1 MPDDRVID
9 AQNVW
14 PLFEGKEQP
23 LDRTLHWTYR
33 TEDAVREGNLKL
45 HATDG
50 KPDGL
55 FDLSTDPEEQRDLRA
70 TAPEKVE
77 QMMAE
82 HQVWKQACEAQQTS
96 KA

>member
-1 MPDDRVID
+1 M
-9 AQNVW
+9 
-14 PLFEGKEQP
+14 
-23 LDRTLHWTYR
+23 DRTLHWTYR

-55 FDLSTDPEEQRDLRA
+55 FDLSTDPDEQRDLRA

-77 QMMAE
+77 EMMAR
-82 HQVWKQACEAQQTS
+82 HHVWKQTCEAQQTS

>member
-1 MPDDRVID
+1 MPDDRIID
-9 AQNVW
+9 AQNMW
-14 PLFEGKEQP
+14 PLFKGKEQP

-33 TEDAVREGNLKL
+33 TEDAIREGNLKL

-55 FDLSTDPEEQRDLRA
+55 FDLSTDPDEQRDLRA
-70 TAPEKVE
+70 TFPEKVE
-77 QMMAE
+77 KMMAE
-82 HQVWKQACEAQQTS
+82 HHVWKQTCEAQQTS

>member
-1 MPDDRVID
+1 M
-9 AQNVW
+9 
-14 PLFEGKEQP
+14 
-23 LDRTLHWTYR
+23 HWTYR

-55 FDLSTDPEEQRDLRA
+55 FDLSTDPEEQHDLRA

-77 QMMAE
+77 EMMAE
-82 HQVWKQACEAQQTS
+82 HQVWKQTCEAQQTS